1 MHSERRKKLIILA
14 IYTLFV
20 ATLASYLTYN
30 IRGEAHTRVYH
41 TRDTI
46 YHTDTVLQY
55 HTIYQTLY
63 RTSHTTHKETNKNYL
78 QDTYRDSIATITI
91 TDTIQADT
99 LRYRHVHAKYNL
111 PQLTITNTLQIR
123 DSVHVLQQYQPFSMQ
138 SPDFLR
144 RTLRPYIGFAVG
156 TSSVIPTTNSL
167 ALTFEAGLQA
177 RHFYYGAAI
186 TFHKQQPTNY
196 AIQFGYTF

>member
-1 MHSERRKKLIILA
+1 MKRKTRLLTILA
-14 IYTLFV
+14 LYTLFV

-30 IRGEAHTRVYH
+30 IRGEVQTRVYH
-41 TRDTI
+41 TRNTI

-55 HTIYQTLY
+55 QTIYQTLY
-63 RTSHTTHKETNKNYL
+63 RTSHTTHKETDKNYL

-99 LRYRHVHAKYNL
+99 LRYRHVNAEYNL
-111 PQLTITNTLQIR
+111 PRLTITNTLRIR
-123 DSVHVLQQYQPFSMQ
+123 DSVHVLQQYNPFSIQ

-144 RTLRPYIGFAVG
+144 RTLRPYIGIAVG

-167 ALTFEAGLQA
+167 ALTLEAGLQA

-186 TFHKQQPTNY
+186 TFHKQQQTNY

>member
-1 MHSERRKKLIILA
+1 MKRKTRLLIVT
-14 IYTLFV
+14 IYTILV

-30 IRGEAHTRVYH
+30 IRGEVQTRVYH
-41 TRDTI
+41 SRDTI

-63 RTSHTTHKETNKNYL
+63 RTTHTTHKETDKNYV

-99 LRYRHVHAKYNL
+99 LRYRHVNAEYNL
-111 PQLTITNTLQIR
+111 PRLIITNTLRIR
-123 DSVHVLQQYQPFSMQ
+123 DSVHVLQQYQPFSIQ

-144 RTLRPYIGFAVG
+144 TTLRPYIGFAVG

-167 ALTFEAGLQA
+167 ALTFEAGVQA
-177 RHFYYGAAI
+177 RHFYYGTAI

>member
-1 MHSERRKKLIILA
+1 MKRKTRLLTA
-14 IYTLFV
+14 LGIYTLLI

-30 IRGEAHTRVYH
+30 IRGEVHSRVYH

-55 HTIYQTLY
+55 QTIYQTLY
-63 RTSHTTHKETNKNYL
+63 RTTHTTHTETDKNYV
-78 QDTYRDSIATITI
+78 QDTYQDSIATITI
-91 TDTIQADT
+91 TDTIQANT
-99 LRYRHVHAKYNL
+99 LRYRHVNAEYNL
-111 PQLTITNTLQIR
+111 PQLTITNTLRIR
-123 DSVHVLQQYQPFSMQ
+123 DSVHVLQQYQPFSFQ

-156 TSSVIPTTNSL
+156 TSSVIPTTNSI
-167 ALTFEAGLQA
+167 ALTLEAGLQA
-177 RHFYYGAAI
+177 RHFYYGATI

-196 AIQFGYTF
+196 AIQLGYTF

>member
-1 MHSERRKKLIILA
+1 MKRKTRLLTILTL
-14 IYTLFV
+14 YTLFV

-30 IRGEAHTRVYH
+30 IRGEVQTQVYH

-55 HTIYQTLY
+55 QTIYQTLY
-63 RTSHTTHKETNKNYL
+63 RTSHTTHKETNKNYV

-99 LRYRHVHAKYNL
+99 IRYRHVDAEYNL
-111 PQLTITNTLQIR
+111 PRLTITNTLRIR
-123 DSVHVLQQYQPFSMQ
+123 DSVHVLQQYQPFSIQ

-144 RTLRPYIGFAVG
+144 RTLRPYIGCAVG
-156 TSSVIPTTNSL
+156 TSSVIPTTNNL

-186 TFHKQQPTNY
+186 TFQKQQPTNY

>member
-1 MHSERRKKLIILA
+1 MKRKTRLLTTLF
-14 IYTLFV
+14 IYTLLV

-30 IRGEAHTRVYH
+30 IRGEVYTRVYH

-46 YHTDTVLQY
+46 YHTDTILQY
-55 HTIYQTLY
+55 QTIYQTLY
-63 RTSHTTHKETNKNYL
+63 RTTHTTHKETDKNYV
-78 QDTYRDSIATITI
+78 QETYRDSIATITI

-99 LRYRHVHAKYNL
+99 LRYRHINAEYNL
-111 PQLTITNTLQIR
+111 PRLTITNTLQIR
-123 DSVHVLQQYQPFSMQ
+123 DSVHVLQQYQHFSMQ

-156 TSSVIPTTNSL
+156 TSSVIPTTNSI
-167 ALTFEAGLQA
+167 ALTLEAGLQA
-177 RHFYYGAAI
+177 RHFYYGTAI
-186 TFHKQQPTNY
+186 SFHKQQPTNY